1 MIRKFF
7 LTIVMSIPLAGA
19 VASHIAAPVLIV
31 MGILIFFV
39 VSVASVRNE
48 AGNEKPE
55 SKKS

>member
-48 AGNEKPE
+48 TGDEKPKGE
-55 SKKS
+55 KT